1 RRGDPEA
8 RVDDERLYFYAVASR
23 PSERL
28 VLSFCDCDEEGRPL
42 SPSPFV
48 DEVRAL
54 FSAALWERRRL
65 RRLHEP
71 AWPMAEAPT
80 GRELARARAATG
92 ERAPERPLGPAT
104 GAAAGE
110 LAAIDVLS
118 AGSLEN
124 FADCPIRWLVERW
137 LRPRRLAPE
146 EQWLARGSYAHD
158 LLRGTLV
165 RLAAARGSAALDR
178 TSIADALDAL
188 DATAAELGLPAEL
201 GASEAAAAGAARRV
215 QADVRRLLQREAAV
229 GGPLVPTHLE
239 LAFGFEEEDPD
250 SL

>member
-1 RRGDPEA
+1 
-8 RVDDERLYFYAVASR
+8 
-23 PSERL
+23 
-28 VLSFCDCDEEGRPL
+28 SFCDCDEEGRPL

-110 LAAIDVLS
+110 
-118 AGSLEN
+118 
-124 FADCPIRWLVERW
+124 
-137 LRPRRLAPE
+137 
-146 EQWLARGSYAHD
+146 
-158 LLRGTLV
+158 
-165 RLAAARGSAALDR
+165 
-178 TSIADALDAL
+178 
-188 DATAAELGLPAEL
+188 
-201 GASEAAAAGAARRV
+201 AAAAGAARRV

-250 SL
+250 SLPPLDISNGVASLRLRGRIDRVDLDPATNAALVRDYKVGRAEPAYRGAQWAEQRRLQVALYMLAVSER